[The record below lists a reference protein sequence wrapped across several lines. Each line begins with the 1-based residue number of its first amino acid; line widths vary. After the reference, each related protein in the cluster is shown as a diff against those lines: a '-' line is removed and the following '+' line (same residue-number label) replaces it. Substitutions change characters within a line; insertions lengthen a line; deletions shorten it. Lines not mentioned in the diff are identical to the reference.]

1 MPLSHEHQISL
12 LKDILN
18 NQQTDC
24 CGSVA
29 EYEQVERLVKSL
41 MVNMN
46 INDDVKNVLTEIYNY
61 SHTGLSSK
69 DLETHITSHQDN
81 LTQWVEGIDQ
91 FS

>member
-1 MPLSHEHQISL
+1 
-12 LKDILN
+12 
-18 NQQTDC
+18 
-24 CGSVA
+24 
-29 EYEQVERLVKSL
+29 

-69 DLETHITSHQDN
+69 DLEAHITSHQEN
-81 LTQWVEGIDQ
+81 LSQWVEDIDS

>member
-1 MPLSHEHQISL
+1 MPLSHEHQMSL
-12 LKDILN
+12 IKDILS

-61 SHTGLSSK
+61 SQTGISSNN
-69 DLETHITSHQDN
+69 LESYITTNQDN
-81 LTQWVEGIDQ
+81 LTQWVEDIDS

>member
-1 MPLSHEHQISL
+1 VPLSHEHQISL
-12 LKDILN
+12 LKDILS

-41 MVNMN
+41 MVNINM
-46 INDDVKNVLTEIYNY
+46 NDDVKNILTEIYNY
-61 SHTGLSSK
+61 SHIGLSSK
-69 DLETHITSHQDN
+69 DLEAHITSHQEN
-81 LTQWVEGIDQ
+81 LSQWVGEINQ

>member
-12 LKDILN
+12 LKDILT

-41 MVNMN
+41 MVHMN
-46 INDDVKNVLTEIYNY
+46 INDNFKNVLTEIYNY
-61 SHTGLSSK
+61 SKTGISSN
-69 DLETHITSHQDN
+69 DLDAHITSNQNN
-81 LTQWVEGIDQ
+81 LAHWVEEIDS

>member
-1 MPLSHEHQISL
+1 MPLSHEHQMSL
-12 LKDILN
+12 IKDILS

-61 SHTGLSSK
+61 SQTGISSNN
-69 DLETHITSHQDN
+69 LEAHITTNQDN
-81 LTQWVEGIDQ
+81 LTQWVEDIDS

>member
-12 LKDILN
+12 IKDILN

-41 MVNMN
+41 LVNMN
-46 INDDVKNVLTEIYNY
+46 INDEVKNTLSEIYNY
-61 SHTGLSSK
+61 SQTGISSNN
-69 DLETHITSHQDN
+69 LEAHITSNQDN
-81 LTQWVEGIDQ
+81 LTQWVEDIDS
-91 FS
+91 FT

>member
-12 LKDILN
+12 LKDILT

-29 EYEQVERLVKSL
+29 EYEQVERLIKSL

-46 INDDVKNVLTEIYNY
+46 INEDIKTVLTEIYDY
-61 SHTGLSSK
+61 SQTGISSNN
-69 DLETHITSHQDN
+69 LEAHITTNQNN
-81 LTQWVEGIDQ
+81 LSQWVNDIDA

>member
-1 MPLSHEHQISL
+1 MPLSHEHQITL

-46 INDDVKNVLTEIYNY
+46 INDDIKTVLTEIYNY
-61 SHTGLSSK
+61 SQTGINTNNSE
-69 DLETHITSHQDN
+69 DHITTNQNN
-81 LTQWVEGIDQ
+81 LSQWVNEMDS

>member
-12 LKDILN
+12 IKDILN

-41 MVNMN
+41 
-46 INDDVKNVLTEIYNY
+46 I
-61 SHTGLSSK
+61 SK
-69 DLETHITSHQDN
+69 YEYK
-81 LTQWVEGIDQ
+81 
-91 FS
+91 

>member
-12 LKDILN
+12 LKDILT
-18 NQQTDC
+18 NQNTDC
-24 CGSVA
+24 YGSVA

-46 INDDVKNVLTEIYNY
+46 IQDDAKNVLTEIYHY
-61 SHTGLSSK
+61 SQIGMNSNN
-69 DLETHITSHQDN
+69 LEAHITSNQDN
-81 LTQWVEGIDQ
+81 LKQWVDEIGS

>member
-41 MVNMN
+41 MINMN
-46 INDDVKNVLTEIYNY
+46 INNDIKNVLTEIYDY
-61 SHTGLSSK
+61 SKTGISSNNF
-69 DLETHITSHQDN
+69 EAYITSNQDN
-81 LTQWVEGIDQ
+81 LTQWVEEIDS

>member
-1 MPLSHEHQISL
+1 MPLSHENQISL

-46 INDDVKNVLTEIYNY
+46 INNNIKNVLTEIYDY
-61 SHTGLSSK
+61 SKTGISSNNFK
-69 DLETHITSHQDN
+69 AHITSNQDN
-81 LTQWVEGIDQ
+81 LTQWVEEID
-91 FS
+91 SYS